1 MLAGAH
7 RLGIRRSYTAEDTWF
22 LLRLLDGRQLE
33 EPVLLEIASLLVAP
47 IIYLIFTHPA
57 CNYYMASIRQLQYT
71 LLITLVIVSI
81 LAIFVAGN
89 YGILMFILIIAIN
102 AGLSMFM
109 NDYQWDAIVAGL
121 CLYSGLMLV
130 DPVGLALLG
139 SNALIS

>member
-1 MLAGAH
+1 
-7 RLGIRRSYTAEDTWF
+7 
-22 LLRLLDGRQLE
+22 
-33 EPVLLEIASLLVAP
+33 
-47 IIYLIFTHPA
+47 
-57 CNYYMASIRQLQYT
+57 MASIRQLQYT